1 MAAELDLKAVSVFS
15 TVSEAAL
22 SSLLSAPTPE
32 TVTSFLQNVQRNAKE
47 CEQNKSH
54 RVRLEVELET
64 VVRTNESKVKVLQNS
79 RDKALSDVQKIRGD
93 LQQSGMCLHSCILP
107 AANMSSRDES
117 VTGPVGT
124 RTPSKYHFIR
134 CLGDHHSQVPHKLT
148 RSVESRHACS
158 P

>member
-1 MAAELDLKAVSVFS
+1 MATDLDLKAVSAFS

-32 TVTSFLQNVQRNAKE
+32 TVTSFLQNVQKNAKE
-47 CEQNKSH
+47 CEQNKSQ

-93 LQQSGMCLHSCILP
+93 LQQSGMCQQLVQIVS
-107 AANMSSRDES
+107 D
-117 VTGPVGT
+117 
-124 RTPSKYHFIR
+124 
-134 CLGDHHSQVPHKLT
+134 
-148 RSVESRHACS
+148 
-158 P
+158 